1 VDEPVNSPRRDGKAG
16 EVRVM
21 FDRIA
26 PRYRLM
32 NFLMTFGRDGAW
44 RRAVVREASLPEGGL
59 LLDAA
64 SGTGDIAFEALR
76 QVAGLR
82 AVGADFAVEMMRV
95 GRRRAE
101 GKSIAWC
108 AADALTLP
116 FPDAA
121 FDAVTSGYLI
131 RNVTDAVD
139 AFREQ
144 CRVVKPGGRV
154 VCLDTTPP
162 ARSAMRPLILFT
174 LRRVIPLLG
183 RLIAGDREAYAYLTQ
198 STEGF
203 KTPAELATLMEEAG
217 LADVRCRLF
226 MFGTMAIHVG
236 TRPPRS

>member
-1 VDEPVNSPRRDGKAG
+1 MTGPGHSGKAGKAG

-32 NFLMTFGRDGAW
+32 NLLMTFGRDGAW
-44 RRAVVREASLPEGGL
+44 RRAAVREAALPEGGL

-95 GRRRAE
+95 GRKRRE
-101 GKSIAWC
+101 GRKIAWC
-108 AADALTLP
+108 AADALALP

-131 RNVTDAVD
+131 RNVTDAVA

-144 CRVVKPGGRV
+144 CRVVKPGGKV

-162 ARSAMRPLILFT
+162 PRSAMRPFILFY

-183 RLIAGDREAYAYLTQ
+183 RLIAGDREAYAYLTK

-203 KTPAELATLMEEAG
+203 KTPAELTAVMREAG
-217 LADVRCRLF
+217 LTDIRCRLF
-226 MFGTMAIHVG
+226 MFDTMAVHTG